1 MVIFRSNML
10 IFYSENV
17 IFYSNML
24 IFYSE
29 NVISIFFCMF
39 YQRGKTDH
47 RNSPGSGLD
56 LSAGAGVCGS
66 AMPAG
71 KQLGSYAFPN
81 FYWEHMMENN
91 GT

>member
-1 MVIFRSNML
+1 ML

-29 NVISIFFCMF
+29 NVISIVFL
-39 YQRGKTDH
+39 YVLPEGKTNH

-71 KQLGSYAFPN
+71 SSLEATLFPIFIEKN
-81 FYWEHMMENN
+81 DGE
-91 GT
+91 